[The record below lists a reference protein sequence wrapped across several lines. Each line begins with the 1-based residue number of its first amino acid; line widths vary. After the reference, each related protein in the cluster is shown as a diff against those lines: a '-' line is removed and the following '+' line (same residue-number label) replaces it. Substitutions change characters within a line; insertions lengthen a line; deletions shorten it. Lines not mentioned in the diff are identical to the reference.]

1 MFQRIDPSKLAEEMR
16 IAIVEYKKTQRVFE
30 EIVRLK
36 KEKEDTMYLHYRFF
50 SNEKCSIKDAES
62 KANVSDEVKEV
73 VSHLKKAQELRDD
86 CWATLRSLEIK
97 IELIKDANATARTE
111 IKLGGFQT

>member
-16 IAIVEYKKTQRVFE
+16 IAIVEYKKKQRVFE
-30 EIVRLK
+30 EVVRLK

>member
-1 MFQRIDPSKLAEEMR
+1 MFQRIDPNKLAEEMR

-30 EIVRLK
+30 EVVRLK

>member
-30 EIVRLK
+30 EVVRLK

-50 SNEKCSIKDAES
+50 SNEKCSIKDAEA
-62 KANVSDEVKEV
+62 KATISDEVKEV
-73 VSHLKKAQELRDD
+73 LINLKNAQELRDD

-97 IELIKDANATARTE
+97 IELMKDLNATARTE
-111 IKLGGFQT
+111 AKLGGLQT

>member
-30 EIVRLK
+30 EVVRLK

-50 SNEKCSIKDAES
+50 SNEKCSIKDAEA
-62 KANVSDEVKEV
+62 KATISDEVKEV
-73 VSHLKKAQELRDD
+73 ISHLKKAQELRDD
-86 CWATLRSLEIK
+86 CWGTLRSLEIK

-111 IKLGGFQT
+111 IKIGGFQT

>member
-50 SNEKCSIKDAES
+50 SNEIIINRASIILSIDS
-62 KANVSDEVKEV
+62 I
-73 VSHLKKAQELRDD
+73 L
-86 CWATLRSLEIK
+86 
-97 IELIKDANATARTE
+97 
-111 IKLGGFQT
+111 F

>member
-30 EIVRLK
+30 EVVRLK

-50 SNEKCSIKDAES
+50 SNEKCSIKDAEA
-62 KANVSDEVKEV
+62 KATISDEVKEV
-73 VSHLKKAQELRDD
+73 LINLKSAQELRDD

-111 IKLGGFQT
+111 IKIGGFQT

>member
-30 EIVRLK
+30 EVVRLK

-50 SNEKCSIKDAES
+50 SNEKCSIKDAEA
-62 KANVSDEVKEV
+62 KATISDEVKEV
-73 VSHLKKAQELRDD
+73 LINLKNAQELRDD

-111 IKLGGFQT
+111 IKLGGLQT

>member
-30 EIVRLK
+30 EVVRLK

-62 KANVSDEVKEV
+62 KATISDEVKEV
-73 VSHLKKAQELRDD
+73 LINLKSAQELRDD

>member
-1 MFQRIDPSKLAEEMR
+1 MFQRIDPSKIAEEMR
-16 IAIVEYKKTQRVFE
+16 IAIIEYKKTQRVFE

>member
-50 SNEKCSIKDAES
+50 SNEKCSIKDAEA
-62 KANVSDEVKEV
+62 KATISDEVKEV
-73 VSHLKKAQELRDD
+73 LINLKSAQELRDD
-86 CWATLRSLEIK
+86 CWATLDRITTKLE
-97 IELIKDANATARTE
+97 LMTDSNATARAE
-111 IKLGGFQT
+111 MKLGGFVT

>member
-30 EIVRLK
+30 EVVRLK